1 MNTNI
6 KEKTFMVQRND
17 ICRKPGLLT
26 SGCELCCFSRC
37 FDLIDKTIFCVKTV
51 TKILNG
57 VFQNLNGVSVT
68 RVITEQR
75 VSKEIVVSLVT
86 VALDL
91 LADIVKQNHSRQVIN
106 ELHKLLCVL
115 IRTALSTIR

>member
-1 MNTNI
+1 M
-6 KEKTFMVQRND
+6 
-17 ICRKPGLLT
+17 
-26 SGCELCCFSRC
+26 
-37 FDLIDKTIFCVKTV
+37 DKTIFCVKTV

>member
-1 MNTNI
+1 
-6 KEKTFMVQRND
+6 MV
-17 ICRKPGLLT
+17 
-26 SGCELCCFSRC
+26 F
-37 FDLIDKTIFCVKTV
+37 
-51 TKILNG
+51 
-57 VFQNLNGVSVT
+57 FQNLNGVSVT
-68 RVITEQR
+68 RVITELR

-106 ELHKLLCVL
+106 QLQKVLCVL